1 MNDSRNVI
9 DYYKEWETDQIKA
22 DLDTRRLPF
31 MVGFENLS
39 GDFNKATG
47 IRNANA
53 FMAKECWIIGARKWD
68 KRGAVGTHH
77 YNHLKHSPSLDNI
90 YLHNPEVRDAKWVA
104 IDNVPGAIP
113 LHSYDWKPNT
123 FMIFG
128 EEQRGL
134 SPMALGMADEVVYI
148 PQLGSVRSLN
158 VGTASGIVM
167 YDYVI
172 KTGAIL

>member
-1 MNDSRNVI
+1 MNDSRNII

-22 DLDTRRLPF
+22 DLDTKRLPF
-31 MVGFENLS
+31 IAGFENLS

-68 KRGAVGTHH
+68 KRGAVGTQH
-77 YNHLKHSPSLDNI
+77 YNHLKYAPNLDNI
-90 YLHNPEVRDAKWVA
+90 YLHEPNVRDAKWVA
-104 IDNVPGAIP
+104 IDNVPGATPIT
-113 LHSYDWKPNT
+113 SYEWSPNT

-134 SPMALGMADEVVYI
+134 SPMALGMADDIVYI

-167 YDYVI
+167 YDYVT
-172 KTGAIL
+172 KLGMV